1 MNSNSNMIGQHNH
14 PIMANSAPNNAG
26 GHLVKG
32 SANDLLREMFSKETW
47 FDDKLIPIAK
57 RELAEAYELTDDQL
71 DVLAHDLLKSQHEH
85 FHQHQLQQ
93 QQNLAAVAGQQ
104 MRMSGSNA
112 NMQHMAPGAHN
123 HNHNL
128 TQMGQP
134 PQMGPMGGKGLPG
147 AGRQSLRH
155 NHMMGAPPGGMGVQ
169 NQQAYKNADVANLN
183 EAGFIRTY

>member
-1 MNSNSNMIGQHNH
+1 
-14 PIMANSAPNNAG
+14 
-26 GHLVKG
+26 
-32 SANDLLREMFSKETW
+32 MFSKETW

-93 QQNLAAVAGQQ
+93 QQQNLAAVAGQQ

-112 NMQHMAPGAHN
+112 NIQHMAAAAHN
-123 HNHNL
+123 LNQQVMPPH
-128 TQMGQP
+128 QMG
-134 PQMGPMGGKGLPG
+134 GGGGKGGPLSG
-147 AGRQSLRH
+147 ATPGRQSLQRH
-155 NHMMGAPPGGMGVQ
+155 NHMMGAAPGVGV
-169 NQQAYKNADVANLN
+169 NQAYKNAAEVANLN